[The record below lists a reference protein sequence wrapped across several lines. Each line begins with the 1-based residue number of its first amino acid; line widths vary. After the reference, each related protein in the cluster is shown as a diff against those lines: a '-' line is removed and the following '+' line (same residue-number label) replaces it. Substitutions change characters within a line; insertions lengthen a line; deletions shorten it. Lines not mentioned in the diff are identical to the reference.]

1 MTPGA
6 LWALLWGERGQYHE
20 FKIGPATCWIPTH
33 KRDAFAELMLEPDAR
48 VSFVPRTDRDP
59 FSLAQTHVLWA
70 RLERPASADLL
81 SRLPVGPTLVIR
93 EGRSSRRTAL
103 WGLSRPVSGDFIT
116 RGNERLTHACK
127 GRRRA
132 ADASSLFDSP
142 FTHGKSWVEYFD
154 DVNPFRSAR
163 EIVGR
168 LKDAPATDGWRNG
181 PAS

>member
-6 LWALLWGERGQYHE
+6 LWALLWGDGGQYHE
-20 FKIGPATCWIPTH
+20 IRLGPSVCWIPTH
-33 KRDAFAELMLEPDAR
+33 KRRTFEELMHEPDAR
-48 VSFVPRTDRDP
+48 ISFVPRTERDP
-59 FSLAQTHVLWA
+59 FALGDAHVLWA
-70 RLERPASADLL
+70 RLERPASGDLL

-116 RGNERLTHACK
+116 RGNERLSHACK

-142 FTHGKSWVEYFD
+142 FSPGKLWIEYED
-154 DVNPFRSAR
+154 DGPFHTAR

-168 LKDAPATDGWRNG
+168 LRDAPATDGWRQ
-181 PAS
+181 S